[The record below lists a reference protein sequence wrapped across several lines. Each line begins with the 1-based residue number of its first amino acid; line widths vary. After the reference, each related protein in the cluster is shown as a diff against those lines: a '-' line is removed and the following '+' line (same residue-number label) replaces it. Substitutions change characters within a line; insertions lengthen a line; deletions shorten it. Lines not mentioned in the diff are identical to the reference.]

1 MDKEIVLKQRAFSSY
16 GVQALLY
23 LKTTVELGFHIQPV
37 SAGTSWWES

>member
-37 SAGTSWWES
+37 RAGTSWWES